1 VEKIAPAH
9 GRIGT
14 IEELKQV
21 VSAK

>member
-9 GRIGT
+9 GRIGNMD
-14 IEELKQV
+14 ELKQV